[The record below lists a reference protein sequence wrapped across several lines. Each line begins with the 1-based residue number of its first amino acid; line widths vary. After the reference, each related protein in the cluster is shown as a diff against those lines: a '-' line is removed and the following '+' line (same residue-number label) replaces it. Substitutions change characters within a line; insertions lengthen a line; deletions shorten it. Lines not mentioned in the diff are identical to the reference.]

1 MRNVVLPVEIAE
13 QLRNFLGQLTRAEYY
28 SHATD
33 EFANQQAE
41 PFFAALDA
49 ALNQP
54 EPFERL
60 EGGEIVVP
68 TSLQWQSVLDRHH
81 RYVPLIRLRE
91 IAPSETDDPDDTVLT
106 AHIEWTHDDARAVAL
121 ALLEITEPTP

>member
-1 MRNVVLPVEIAE
+1 MTTAAHVLLPRETVEQIRHCLYFMGYSLLDEKWAPKRK
-13 QLRNFLGQLTRAEYY
+13 LLT
-28 SHATD
+28 
-33 EFANQQAE
+33 
-41 PFFAALDA
+41 ALDA
-49 ALNQP
+49 ALNAE

-106 AHIEWTHDDARAVAL
+106 AHIEWTHEDARAVAL
-121 ALLEITEPTP
+121 ALIALAADGEGRG